1 MASALPTWVLL
12 HGWGSSASV
21 WDPVRRRLTRTH
33 QVEAPDLF
41 EVAPDA
47 GIDTVVD
54 ALHQRYPG
62 PVAVCGWSLGGI
74 YAQAWALAHPEQV
87 RRLVL
92 TASTPSFLRRDEWAY
107 GMSAN
112 ELETFIRFFEQDPR
126 GTMKR
131 FAALGVMGG
140 REAAPEVGAHLRE
153 AGRPALARADWLRQG
168 LQVLADADFREQA
181 ELLACPVDVVH
192 GGLDR
197 IIPVEVGE
205 WLANRLPRGC
215 LTRWDDASHVPFLA
229 RPDAFALLIDA
240 YGDDRDV

>member
-1 MASALPTWVLL
+1 MANAAVTWVLL

-21 WDPVRRRLTRTH
+21 WEPMRKRLTRIH
-33 QVEAPDLF
+33 QVDAPNLF
-41 EVAPDA
+41 ELEPTA
-47 GIDTVVD
+47 GIEAMVD

-74 YAQAWALAHPEQV
+74 YAQAWALRHPEQV

-92 TASTPSFLRRDEWAY
+92 TATTPSFLRRPDWPY
-107 GMSAN
+107 GMTRL
-112 ELETFIRFFEQDPR
+112 ELDTFVRFFEQDPR

-140 REAAPEVGAHLRE
+140 RETSPEAGSLLRE
-153 AGRPALARADWLRQG
+153 AGRPALANPGFLREG
-168 LQVLADADFREQA
+168 LKVLAEADFRA
-181 ELLACPVDVVH
+181 DAARLDCPVDVVH

-197 IIPVEVGE
+197 IIPVDAAE
-205 WLANRLPRGC
+205 WFAKQLPRAC
-215 LTRWDDASHVPFLA
+215 LTRWEDASHVPFLA
-229 RPDAFALLIDA
+229 RPEAFALLVDA